1 MKQMTTTAA
10 EQLAEVA
17 VKGLEDKKGLE
28 IVRLDLRDVEG
39 AISDFFVI
47 CSGTS
52 DKHVQA
58 LSRSVE
64 DMLRKEENDKPINIE
79 GYSAGEWVLLD
90 YVNVVVHIFQRDRR
104 DFFDIEGLWGDAEV
118 KKYEEIH

>member
-1 MKQMTTTAA
+1 MTTTAA